1 MSIVSSNNESEVQA
15 KKELGWVRVFYYA
28 FCKIS
33 RFQPCFFSFQDKFFI
48 ALPVWDIR
56 GC

>member
-33 RFQPCFFSFQDKFFI
+33 RFQSCFFSFQDNFFI